1 MSASTERKN
10 RAAARE
16 AGTDKKTLAR
26 QEAEKKAAKSRLRW
40 TIGSIVVVILL
51 IVILLLNSGF
61 LYKHTTALSIG
72 ERNYSPAELSYSYF
86 NQYSNFMSQYGSY
99 ASLFGLDS
107 SQGTG
112 SLGQQECPMLG
123 DGQTWRDYFLQN
135 AQSSLQQ
142 ITALKNYADANG
154 IKLDES

>member
-1 MSASTERKN
+1 M
-10 RAAARE
+10 
-16 AGTDKKTLAR
+16 
-26 QEAEKKAAKSRLRW
+26 
-40 TIGSIVVVILL
+40 
-51 IVILLLNSGF
+51 
-61 LYKHTTALSIG
+61 SIG

-107 SQGTG
+107 SQGTA

-123 DGQTWRDYFLQN
+123 DGQTWRDYFLQS

-154 IKLDES
+154 IKLDESELASIESDLALLDETAKSYNFPNANRFLAAQYGTGVNTRLVRVMTEEGNLASKALQA